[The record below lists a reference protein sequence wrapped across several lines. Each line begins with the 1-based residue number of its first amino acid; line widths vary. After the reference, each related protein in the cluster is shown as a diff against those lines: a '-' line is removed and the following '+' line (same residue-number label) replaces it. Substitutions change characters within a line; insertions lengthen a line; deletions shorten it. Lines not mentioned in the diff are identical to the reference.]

1 MSESVQI
8 SQPKHQ
14 AIDAVDQRLRHLN
27 QELLP
32 PTPYLLE
39 VPHGGFRGYLHQ
51 ANDWRR
57 SCPFGSNEE
66 QLQYLTFR
74 SEFDKD
80 TVLQA
85 RGDWDDGKGNI
96 TNAADKPSGLNTP
109 LPGQLAKKKITL
121 SDYKNK
127 AAGQTSANAVL
138 PTKANEESKSSLK
151 AGGPEILSPPQS
163 KPQPKLQHHG
173 VKR

>member
-1 MSESVQI
+1 MSESVPK

-14 AIDAVDQRLRHLN
+14 VIDTVDQRLRQLN

-39 VPHGGFRGYLHQ
+39 VPHGGFRYSHQ

-57 SCPFGSNEE
+57 SCPFGPNEE

-96 TNAADKPSGLNTP
+96 TRAADKPSGLNTP

-127 AAGQTSANAVL
+127 AAGQTSVNALL
-138 PTKANEESKSSLK
+138 PTKTNEEIKSSLK
-151 AGGPEILSPPQS
+151 ATDPELLSPPQS
-163 KPQPKLQHHG
+163 KPQPKPQHHG
-173 VKR
+173 LKR

>member
-1 MSESVQI
+1 MSERVSL
-8 SQPKHQ
+8 SQPQHQ
-14 AIDAVDQRLRHLN
+14 FIDAVDQRLRQLS
-27 QELLP
+27 QELLA

-39 VPHGGFRGYLHQ
+39 VPHGGFHYSHQ
-51 ANDWRR
+51 ASDWRR
-57 SCPFGSNEE
+57 SCPFGTNEE

-74 SEFDKD
+74 PEFDKD

-85 RGDWDDGKGNI
+85 KGDWDDGKGNI
-96 TNAADKPSGLNTP
+96 TNTTEKPSGLNTP

-127 AAGQTSANAVL
+127 AAGQASVSAVM
-138 PTKANEESKSSLK
+138 PKKTNEESKPSLK
-151 AGGPEILSPPQS
+151 ASDPESLSPPQS
-163 KPQPKLQHHG
+163 KAQPKLQHHG

>member
-1 MSESVQI
+1 MSKSDQI
-8 SQPKHQ
+8 SQLKLQ
-14 AIDAVDQRLRHLN
+14 VVDSVDQRLRQLN

-39 VPHGGFRGYLHQ
+39 VPHGGFHGYAHQ

-121 SDYKNK
+121 TDYKNK
-127 AAGQTSANAVL
+127 AAGQASVNAVL
-138 PTKANEESKSSLK
+138 PMKTAEENKPSQRASD
-151 AGGPEILSPPQS
+151 PELLSPPQS
-163 KPQPKLQHHG
+163 KPQPNLQHHG